1 MLPPLFLDVQK
12 DDLVL
17 DMCAAPGSKTVQI
30 LEMFHKGIQDP
41 LEFVKIKGGV
51 VANELDSK
59 RAWILS
65 HQLIRLNGC
74 GFAVVNHPAQFLPTI
89 FQDSDD
95 SKSQQTEN
103 GNKDNKTY
111 FDKVLVDVPCS
122 GDGAIRKLPM
132 RWRVW
137 SPLDGI
143 HLHILQ
149 TQILIRAINLAKV
162 GGLIVYSTCSL
173 NPIEN
178 EAVVAD
184 VIRRGNKGSPLS
196 LELID
201 IHNRFQGLKMHR
213 GVSDWSI
220 H

>member
-30 LEMFHKGIQDP
+30 LEAFHKDNKDP
-41 LEFVKIKGGV
+41 FDFMKVKGGV
-51 VANELDSK
+51 VANELDNK

-65 HQLIRLNGC
+65 HQLIRLNGS
-74 GFAVVNHPAQFLPTI
+74 GFAVINHPAQFLPTLYR
-89 FQDSDD
+89 DSDG
-95 SKSQQTEN
+95 SNSEQLEQ
-103 GNKDNKTY
+103 GSKDNKIY

-122 GDGAIRKLPM
+122 GDGAIRKLPT

-137 SPLDGI
+137 SPLDGV

-162 GGLIVYSTCSL
+162 GGFIVYSTCSL

-184 VIRRGNKGSPLS
+184 VIRRANNDSPNS

-201 IHNRFQGLKMHR
+201 IHDRFPGLKMHR
-213 GVSDWSI
+213 GVSDWFA